1 VDDTAG
7 RGPKGRK
14 GVQPHAGTNPWVS
27 QPDEARRAERACN
40 RPHGRARGRR
50 RRTRPEGPKGHSPTR
65 RRRVGYTGNLVP
77 IISPQGSARTR
88 QDRGTPC
95 LSRARGVART
105 ATVGEDGNH
114 RRTPPDAIRF
124 GALRVPAAPSGR
136 WGKNA
141 GMPPTPASFVG
152 RGYALS
158 APGGASIPPDSAES
172 PKSRSRRALR
182 MIGGREIREARRQ
195 SRPEGPEGRS
205 PTRRRRV
212 GSSFREYP
220 WSAPRRRVPGE
231 KGAAGGGLGDTAAG
245 SAASPIRWSTPHR
258 SRVREAKTT
267 AGQRICRSWC
277 DRVADQTGPPKYRAA
292 V

>member
-1 VDDTAG
+1 MGQGAPLARGIRRRFGSKESVGPVAG
-7 RGPKGRK
+7 RGPTGRQ
-14 GVQPHAGTNPWVS
+14 GVAP
-27 QPDEARRAERACN
+27 PDEGGWGTRQPLDLSPKGPPGPDRNAGCAHPVRGVPERPRSTTMGIIAE
-40 RPHGRARGRR
+40 P
-50 RRTRPEGPKGHSPTR
+50 RRTRLDANPRPPPP
-65 RRRVGYTGNLVP
+65 NVP
-77 IISPQGSARTR
+77 VA
-88 QDRGTPC
+88 PC
-95 LSRARGVART
+95 
-105 ATVGEDGNH
+105 
-114 RRTPPDAIRF
+114 
-124 GALRVPAAPSGR
+124 GR

-212 GSSFREYP
+212 GSSFREYS
-220 WSAPRRRVPGE
+220 WSTPRRRVPGE